1 MSWEKVKLGE
11 VAKVSSSKR
20 IFAYQYVDKGI
31 PFYSLNCQVKCNSTE

>member
-31 PFYSLNCQVKCNSTE
+31 PFYRP